1 MVCGDI
7 PGTPDHAPAGA
18 EVVGLSPPSARSSTV
33 ERLPVSEWVGGSSPS
48 RHAATN
54 IQRPD
59 VRPLVNTGAGRGAPT
74 EGPMEHLIQ
83 QLMLRAAAAQAIRT
97 RSGVDQDEAFKA
109 QLRERRRRM
118 MMNHDAPPPVP
129 KGRLSSGGARG

>member
-1 MVCGDI
+1 
-7 PGTPDHAPAGA
+7 
-18 EVVGLSPPSARSSTV
+18 
-33 ERLPVSEWVGGSSPS
+33 
-48 RHAATN
+48 
-54 IQRPD
+54 
-59 VRPLVNTGAGRGAPT
+59 
-74 EGPMEHLIQ
+74 MEHLIQ